1 MANVEVTYTH
11 GKDDTDDEWERLRPL
26 REPLQPPPQE
36 VLSAIYNYIKDRP
49 NRDADQ
55 DVLTLLAYSQG
66 EPHLLEKAIRDNGQE
81 QTDIEY
87 VYLDAL
93 INFQTYLSVNPNNDF
108 SPIKGYYV
116 LPSTHKRLYE
126 LNATLRFSV
135 LAAFTPDTNEQH
147 HNQSNTALNYLIDK
161 AMKLTKIPTRTST
174 FVKDKLNNLPEPLDT
189 TYISHSPTAN
199 NNQISHPPYR
209 YEVPD
214 DILSDLKK
222 INPRTAHLLLQITNQ
237 GDDMEEA
244 LAHLQQM
251 ARTAF
256 YQTREN
262 TRAPAPQRITE
273 AMTTDQSIFKI
284 NKIINRMETA
294 SSSST
299 TERLPKWSMCRMD
312 RQQHHN
318 NCMNCRNTSTVPY
331 NTTPVIEYYLPDGG
345 YWYLDFADDIVQ
357 HKYIDHKGN
366 ELNPEE
372 TAQLISLYL
381 VPINDKFFTP
391 PLPANTPLEMMSASD
406 SPELL

>member
-1 MANVEVTYTH
+1 
-11 GKDDTDDEWERLRPL
+11 
-26 REPLQPPPQE
+26 
-36 VLSAIYNYIKDRP
+36 
-49 NRDADQ
+49 
-55 DVLTLLAYSQG
+55 
-66 EPHLLEKAIRDNGQE
+66 
-81 QTDIEY
+81 
-87 VYLDAL
+87 
-93 INFQTYLSVNPNNDF
+93 
-108 SPIKGYYV
+108 
-116 LPSTHKRLYE
+116 
-126 LNATLRFSV
+126 
-135 LAAFTPDTNEQH
+135 
-147 HNQSNTALNYLIDK
+147 
-161 AMKLTKIPTRTST
+161 MKLTKIPTRTST
-174 FVKDKLNNLPEPLDT
+174 FVKDKLNNLPESLDT
-189 TYISHSPTAN
+189 TNISHSPTAN

-273 AMTTDQSIFKI
+273 AMTTDQSILKI
-284 NKIINRMETA
+284 NKIINRVETT
-294 SSSST
+294 SSSSS

-372 TAQLISLYL
+372 TAQLISSYL